1 MRYVVSRL
9 TRKAFDLIVP
19 YSNNGDF
26 SLSDYPD
33 IIDMLERAFSDAD
46 IVRLVRNK
54 LYSLKQRNMEF
65 SAFFSE
71 FQRLAIEGRVPEGNL
86 YYTLEQS
93 VSAEL
98 SEMML
103 HNPPPSED
111 YYELVRHL

>member
-9 TRKAFDLIVP
+9 TRKAFDLIVL
-19 YSNNGDF
+19 YSNNSDF

-33 IIDMLERAFSDAD
+33 IIDMLERAFGDAD
-46 IVRLVRNK
+46 TARLARNK

-86 YYTLEQS
+86 YHTLEQS

-103 HNPPPSED
+103 YNPPPSED
-111 YYELVRHL
+111 YHELVRHL